1 MKNEKELLGFSFHIN
16 IENFEALF
24 QVKKLNTN
32 LYFLKSD
39 GIQCA
44 ISAINPTPDN
54 VVIKSRINRNM
65 RKSFGKRKY
74 SFERKN
80 VNNQSTKNFL
90 ICPVIL
96 WLDLSMIYYLHTTQ
110 VMSKQVNILVNNER
124 SNVLSGDAELVIK
137 IQVCL

>member
-1 MKNEKELLGFSFHIN
+1 MS
-16 IENFEALF
+16 
-24 QVKKLNTN
+24 TY

-65 RKSFGKRKY
+65 RKSFGKRNC
-74 SFERKN
+74 SFERKKN

-90 ICPVIL
+90 ICPVL
-96 WLDLSMIYYLHTTQ
+96 SWLDLSFIYLHILTYYLG
-110 VMSKQVNILVNNER
+110 NER
-124 SNVLSGDAELVIK
+124 TSEFLSE
-137 IQVCL
+137 